1 MQIVDE
7 LKKCKTFS
15 GSSKHTIEDFTRRTL
30 SRPVL
35 GDLPRSGRPKD
46 KKASKRAKAERGRIK
61 KVAVSEEDY
70 WEPPLTMVQ
79 FAKAFDHAR
88 ACGRSNDI
96 VIRNGQ
102 FADYRRVRAAGTAE
116 LIKQTRTMPTAEKI
130 MYSIVHTGTRRRRG
144 NVKALKETLVCGT
157 NEAKIKVIKN
167 MLKNRTTLRNGEVLK
182 NAFMTFR
189 TRLTRVRLA
198 DNLGKTIQKV
208 TRKMKTMQGK
218 LPRKIA
224 YNIIVKSLSKGGTQ
238 AKFVTNEIV
247 QDLVQWGFVQGS
259 EKGGC
264 LNFEGAN
271 AERGIT
277 LSAKFGNETTH
288 SELASTLVCSL
299 DDAES
304 LCCEYCKYICW
315 WNCGITRLRGK

>member
-1 MQIVDE
+1 MAVWCVRWSFPKWIIVQIVE
-7 LKKCKTFS
+7 KLKDCKTFR
-15 GSSKHTIEDFTRRTL
+15 GISKHTIDDFVRRTL

-46 KKASKRAKAERGRIK
+46 KRASKRAKAERGRIK
-61 KVAVSEEDY
+61 RPALAEEVY
-70 WEPPLTMVQ
+70 WGPPLTMVQ

-102 FADYRRVRAAGTAE
+102 FSDYRRVRAAGTKE
-116 LIKQTRTMPTAEKI
+116 LMGQTRTMPTAEKI
-130 MYSIVHTGTRRRRG
+130 MYSIVHTGTGRRRG
-144 NVKALKETLVCGT
+144 SVKALKETLVCGT

-189 TRLTRVRLA
+189 TRLTRGRLA
-198 DNLGKTIQKV
+198 DNLGKTIRAV

-224 YNIIVKSLSKGGTQ
+224 YNIIVKFLSKGGTQ
-238 AKFVTNEIV
+238 AK
-247 QDLVQWGFVQGS
+247 
-259 EKGGC
+259 
-264 LNFEGAN
+264 A
-271 AERGIT
+271 
-277 LSAKFGNETTH
+277 
-288 SELASTLVCSL
+288 
-299 DDAES
+299 
-304 LCCEYCKYICW
+304 
-315 WNCGITRLRGK
+315 

>member
-15 GSSKHTIEDFTRRTL
+15 GSSKHTIEDFIRRTL

-70 WEPPLTMVQ
+70 WEPLLTMVQ

-102 FADYRRVRAAGTAE
+102 FSDYRRVRAAGTAE
-116 LIKQTRTMPTAEKI
+116 LIKQARTMPTAEKI
-130 MYSIVHTGTRRRRG
+130 IYSIVHTGTGRRRG

-157 NEAKIKVIKN
+157 NEAKIKVIK
-167 MLKNRTTLRNGEVLK
+167 T
-182 NAFMTFR
+182 
-189 TRLTRVRLA
+189 
-198 DNLGKTIQKV
+198 
-208 TRKMKTMQGK
+208 
-218 LPRKIA
+218 
-224 YNIIVKSLSKGGTQ
+224 
-238 AKFVTNEIV
+238 
-247 QDLVQWGFVQGS
+247 
-259 EKGGC
+259 C
-264 LNFEGAN
+264 
-271 AERGIT
+271 
-277 LSAKFGNETTH
+277 
-288 SELASTLVCSL
+288 
-299 DDAES
+299 
-304 LCCEYCKYICW
+304 
-315 WNCGITRLRGK
+315 